1 MKKKISSLLVGLLF
15 GSACATYAQYYE
27 DDSEIIFTDEKG
39 KKEKIEFPPTM
50 NPMYNELDSL
60 LSSYHAMTYLGL
72 DETCDPAS
80 YSPEY
85 GREVYIERL
94 QRMSTVI
101 EMPYNEIV
109 RRFID
114 RYVRMRRQVSAML
127 GASNF
132 YMPIFEQALESY
144 GVPLELK
151 YLPVIESAL
160 NPKAVSRVGATGLWQ
175 FMLATGKQYGL
186 RVNSL
191 VDDRRDPIRSSY
203 AAARYLRDLHR
214 IFNDWTLA
222 LAAYNCGPENVN
234 RAIRRSGGQRDYWQI
249 YPYLPAE
256 TRGYVPAFIA
266 ANYIMTYY
274 CEHNI
279 CPMSASLPEHTDTII
294 VTRDL
299 PMRQIAQVCDVDINM
314 LRELNP
320 QYRRDI
326 VNGNSEPATLRM
338 PIAACNKFA
347 ENEQAIYN
355 SRGNYYQAPRR
366 EVEVNESRSS
376 RSGRN
381 SSRSESS
388 ESTHSSAN
396 HYSSSSSSSDN
407 RYGRSGRYG
416 RHNNRQTAPTPP
428 PPARHGKKHQTAPTP
443 PPPPAKHGKGKHQTA
458 PTPPPPPAKHGKNGK
473 GKQQAEAPAKGGKNS
488 KQQAAPAKGGKNG
501 KGKQQ
506 AEAPA
511 KGGKKGGKQQAAPA
525 KSNAKADK
533 KAAKNAA
540 PAKKGKGKK

>member
-1 MKKKISSLLVGLLF
+1 MKKRISALLIGMMF
-15 GSACATYAQYYE
+15 GSVCATYAQIYE
-27 DDSEIIFTDEKG
+27 DESEIIFTDERG
-39 KKEKIEFPPTM
+39 KKETIEFPPTM
-50 NPMYNELDSL
+50 NPMYSELDSL

-72 DETCDPAS
+72 DETCDPES

-85 GREVYIERL
+85 GREVYIDRL
-94 QRMSTVI
+94 QRMSTII

-160 NPKAVSRVGATGLWQ
+160 NPKAVSRAGATGLWQ

-234 RAIRRSGGQRDYWQI
+234 RAIRRSGGQRDYWKI

-279 CPMSASLPEHTDTII
+279 CPMSASLPEHTDTIV

-299 PMRQIAQVCDVDINM
+299 PMRQIAQVCDVDLNM

-347 ENEQAIYN
+347 ENEQSIYS
-355 SRGNYYQAPRR
+355 SRSSYASSHRS
-366 EVEVNESRSS
+366 EVEVSETRSGRSSSHSESSVESS
-376 RSGRN
+376 RSV
-381 SSRSESS
+381 SS
-388 ESTHSSAN
+388 N
-396 HYSSSSSSSDN
+396 NYSSSSSS
-407 RYGRSGRYG
+407 RYGRSGRYN
-416 RHNNRQTAPTPP
+416 RHQTAPTPP
-428 PPARHGKKHQTAPTP
+428 PPATKKSKKSAPTP
-443 PPPPAKHGKGKHQTA
+443 PPPPPASKKGKNKTA
-458 PTPPPPPAKHGKNGK
+458 TPPPPPPAKKGKNA
-473 GKQQAEAPAKGGKNS
+473 KQEAPAKNNTQQAAPAKNN
-488 KQQAAPAKGGKNG
+488 KQQAAPAKNN
-501 KGKQQ
+501 
-506 AEAPA
+506 
-511 KGGKKGGKQQAAPA
+511 KQQAAPA
-525 KSNAKADK
+525 KNNKQQ
-533 KAAKNAA
+533 AA
-540 PAKKGKGKK
+540 PAKNNKQQAKPAAKPAAKGKKK